1 MLIRRAALATAAA
14 TAVSLAGVALSPPAT
29 DAALT
34 AMPRPT
40 EGHASQVGALFT
52 ISSGGELGSHFCTA
66 SVVDSPS
73 GDLLLTAAHC
83 LSGRSASSIAFV
95 PDYSS
100 GREPYGVWKVTR
112 TTADQDWQSSADPDD
127 DFAFLVVAS
136 SGATTLEDL
145 TGGEAIGIGQPA
157 GSVVTVE
164 GYPDADDAPISC
176 SNITRLA
183 SPTQLQFDCD
193 GYTDGTSG
201 GPLLMGAAA
210 PGSPATVIGVIGG
223 YEQGGDTPSVSYAAR
238 FGSNMAALY
247 SAAETEAGS

>member
-1 MLIRRAALATAAA
+1 MLIRRAALATAVA
-14 TAVSLAGVALSPPAT
+14 TAVSVASVALSPPAT

-40 EGHASQVGALFT
+40 AGHASQVGALFT
-52 ISSGGELGSHFCTA
+52 ISSDGELGSHFCTA

-83 LSGRSASSIAFV
+83 LSGRPASTIAFV
-95 PDYSS
+95 PDYSR

-112 TTADQDWQSSADPDD
+112 TTVDQDWQSSADPDD

-145 TGGEAIGIGQPA
+145 TGGEAVGIGRPA

-164 GYPDADDAPISC
+164 GYPDSEDAPISC
-176 SNITRLA
+176 SNITLSA
-183 SPTQLQFDCD
+183 SPTQLRFDCD

-201 GPLLMGAAA
+201 GPLLVDAAA
-210 PGSPATVIGVIGG
+210 PGSPGTVIGVIGG
-223 YEQGGDTPSVSYAAR
+223 YEQGGNLPQVSYAAA
-238 FGSNMAALY
+238 FGPATKALFQTAEAA
-247 SAAETEAGS
+247 G